1 MKNIKKLIRLN
12 KYIAYSGICSR
23 RKADKLI
30 KIGLISVN
38 GKIIKQLGYKV
49 NYDDNIKYVNS
60 NLKFKNKIYIL
71 FNKPKNCI
79 TTVKD
84 NKNRKIIMDFIPNIY
99 KKLGIF
105 PIGRLDKNTTGLLLL
120 TNDGKLSQYLTHPKY
135 KIKRKYKIYL
145 NKNLNKKD
153 LLILKNG
160 IKLKEGKIKINNI
173 KIFNNNK
180 KSLIITITVG
190 WNKII
195 HRIFNK
201 IGYKILY
208 LNRIYFAGLK
218 INNNIKLGQYKI
230 LSKDIIN
237 NIKNINNIHYNED
250 C

>member
-1 MKNIKKLIRLN
+1 MKNINKLIRLN
-12 KYIAYSGICSR
+12 KYISYSGLCSR
-23 RKADKLI
+23 RKADNLI
-30 KIGLISVN
+30 KLGLISVN
-38 GKIIKQLGYKV
+38 GKIIKKLGYKV
-49 NYDDNIKYVNS
+49 NYEDKIKYVNS

-84 NKNRKIIMDFIPNIY
+84 NKNRIIIMDFIPNIY

-120 TNDGKLSQYLTHPKY
+120 TNDGEFAQYLTHPKY
-135 KIKRKYKIYL
+135 KIKRKYKLFL
-145 NKNLNKKD
+145 NKNLNKND
-153 LLILKNG
+153 LLILKKG
-160 IKLKEGKIKINNI
+160 IRLKEGKININKI

-180 KSLIITITVG
+180 RLLIITITVG

-218 INNNIKLGQYKI
+218 MDNNIKIGQYKI
-230 LSKDIIN
+230 LSKKIIN
-237 NIKNINNIHYNED
+237 NIITINKINYNNK
-250 C
+250 

>member
-1 MKNIKKLIRLN
+1 MIKQRIRLN
-12 KYIAYSGICSR
+12 KYIAYSGVCSR

-38 GKIIKQLGYKV
+38 GKIINKLGYKV
-49 NYDDNIKYVNS
+49 NYYDNIKYVNS
-60 NLKFKNKIYIL
+60 NLNLKNKIYIL

-84 NKNRKIIMDFIPNIY
+84 NKNRIIIMDFIPKIY

-105 PIGRLDKNTTGLLLL
+105 PIGRLDKNTTGLILL
-120 TNDGKLSQYLTHPKY
+120 TNDGKLAQYLTHPKY
-135 KIKRKYKIYL
+135 KIKRKYKIFL
-145 NKNLNKKD
+145 NKNFNKTDILILNK
-153 LLILKNG
+153 G

-180 KSLIITITVG
+180 RTLIITINVG

-201 IGYKILY
+201 IGYKVLF
-208 LNRIYFAGLK
+208 LNRIYFAGFK
-218 INNNIKLGQYKI
+218 INNNLKKGQYKI
-230 LSKDIIN
+230 LSNKIIN
-237 NIKNINNIHYNED
+237 YIKNINNIHYNE
-250 C
+250 